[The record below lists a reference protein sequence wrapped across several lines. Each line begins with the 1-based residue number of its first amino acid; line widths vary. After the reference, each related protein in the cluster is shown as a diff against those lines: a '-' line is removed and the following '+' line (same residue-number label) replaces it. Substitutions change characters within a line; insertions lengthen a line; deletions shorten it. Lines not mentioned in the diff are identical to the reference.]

1 MANTH
6 HAVNGKHNT
15 DSREN
20 VDRQTDSRQEAG
32 RPINRQIAIIAYSS
46 VLDKQTEIDR

>member
-6 HAVNGKHNT
+6 HAVDGKHT

-32 RPINRQIAIIAYSS
+32 R
-46 VLDKQTEIDR
+46 L